1 MDREYGEYDE
11 AGSDKEVLG
20 KGKYCLGYEE
30 EENVKSE
37 SLLKMFDENEDS
49 KKHE

>member
-1 MDREYGEYDE
+1 MDREYGEYYE
-11 AGSDKEVLG
+11 ANSDKDIWD
-20 KGKYCLGYEE
+20 KGKDCLGYEE

-37 SLLKMFDENEDS
+37 SLLEMFDENEDS

>member
-1 MDREYGEYDE
+1 MDREDGEYYE
-11 AGSDKEVLG
+11 ARSDKEVLG
-20 KGKYCLGYEE
+20 KGKDCLGYEE

-37 SLLKMFDENEDS
+37 SLLKMLDENEDS